1 MNILLFGWG
10 CALACLNTKV
20 EESSKYWSII
30 PLKRFPPP
38 PLFQQGPSLMLEEG
52 EAELRSGCL
61 RYFESGGRETGLG
74 WPECQPPDGPAED
87 WNISGTCV
95 YSGMFPA
102 ALTEWGGSIN
112 RRAAQVTGSREGRL
126 RRKWSEG
133 SHFSLTWKLK
143 SEPLVRARY

>member
-20 EESSKYWSII
+20 EESSKYWIII

-52 EAELRSGCL
+52 EAELRSGWIWGPRNRTLDDLSVSHLMGLQRTETFLGPVFIRVCFQQCWQSEKGL
-61 RYFESGGRETGLG
+61 SSRRE
-74 WPECQPPDGPAED
+74 
-87 WNISGTCV
+87 
-95 YSGMFPA
+95 
-102 ALTEWGGSIN
+102 
-112 RRAAQVTGSREGRL
+112 AQVTGSREGRL